1 MLPQPL
7 KRKEAP
13 ERTQQGPRAAAGQ
26 ELGLQHARAARGREG
41 GRLAR
46 PDLSGAAPA
55 LAEGPAGSDAN
66 WGKLAV
72 VSSTASCN
80 R

>member
-26 ELGLQHARAARGREG
+26 ELGLQHAQAARGWEG
-41 GRLAR
+41 GRLAH
-46 PDLSGAAPA
+46 PDLSRAAPA
-55 LAEGPAGSDAN
+55 LAERPAGSDAN
-66 WGKLAV
+66 SGELAV